1 MYKLMLILLLSI
13 IVYYLSLV
21 VTTKL
26 EFKRSKVDISFLSA
40 LLIPFYIL
48 NEVRKMS
55 NLRKQKPFKFLTSIP
70 LYNLYLIIYSEVIYF
85 SLKSNTIVGLKHKLK
100 AKSLFSTEVKTKFL
114 LVLEDYINDTEQS

>member
-100 AKSLFSTEVKTKFL
+100 AQSLFSTEVKTKFL

>member
-1 MYKLMLILLLSI
+1 MLILLLSI

-100 AKSLFSTEVKTKFL
+100 AQSLFSTEVKTKFL

>member
-70 LYNLYLIIYSEVIYF
+70 LYNLYLVIYSEVVYF

-100 AKSLFSTEVKTKFL
+100 AQSLFSTEVKTKFL